1 MTSPLVRPQPR
12 RIVPKAVVDA
22 LVVDADR
29 EISALERQAE
39 AATTAAFEAEA
50 ELEKLDTDERSS
62 AWATIQLER
71 FVTSLRADVE
81 LEAKAIVQEA
91 QVRARVLVEEARA
104 EVEAERAHRAM
115 FDFDPPEPPAA
126 TATDTDTV
134 SEGVSDGP
142 PAVSGDAIFHEIA
155 PESLGNADTATF
167 GAPETE
173 FWSAE
178 PERRRRFP
186 RPNRRVVVTQGLA
199 LALVA
204 TAAVV
209 RFA

>member
-22 LVVDADR
+22 LVADADR
-29 EISALERQAE
+29 EISALERHAE
-39 AATTAAFEAEA
+39 RATAAAFEAEA
-50 ELEKLDTDERSS
+50 ELEKLGTDERSS

-91 QVRARVLVEEARA
+91 HVRARVLVDEARA

-126 TATDTDTV
+126 ADTV
-134 SEGVSDGP
+134 SDDVSDGP